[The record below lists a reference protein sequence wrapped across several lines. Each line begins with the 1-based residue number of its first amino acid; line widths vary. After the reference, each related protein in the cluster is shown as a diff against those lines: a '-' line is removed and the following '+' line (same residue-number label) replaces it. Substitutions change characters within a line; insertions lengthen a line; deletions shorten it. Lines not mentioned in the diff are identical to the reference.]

1 MVADI
6 QKTGPVT
13 VCPSRYYGNIE
24 NLMRFDYCGIGQD
37 NAKVVFIKVA
47 VSSRD
52 KNCSAT
58 AQRMFGH
65 GYAIIPSNSIIS
77 RMSLAI
83 SLGFSAPMA
92 SKILS

>member
-1 MVADI
+1 
-6 QKTGPVT
+6 
-13 VCPSRYYGNIE
+13 
-24 NLMRFDYCGIGQD
+24 MRFDDSRIGQD
-37 NAKVVFIKVA
+37 NTKMVFIKVT
-47 VSSRD
+47 VSSRN
-52 KNCSAT
+52 KNGSAT